1 MRALGAQPV
10 TLVFSETRQALASG
24 VVDDTENPISN
35 FWTQKMHEVQTDLS
49 LTQHGYLSYAVVVN
63 QRFWQSLSASDQQ
76 LLSQTMRDAL
86 TYGNTIADAQN
97 DKALAALRASG
108 ATRIHTSSAQQREHL
123 RSAVAPVH
131 QKLASRI
138 GAQWTAAMR
147 SALAKQVQG

>member
-1 MRALGAQPV
+1 
-10 TLVFSETRQALASG
+10 
-24 VVDDTENPISN
+24 
-35 FWTQKMHEVQTDLS
+35 MHEVQTDLS
-49 LTQHGYLSYAVVVN
+49 LTQHGYLGYAVVVN
-63 QRFWQSLSASDQQ
+63 HRFWQSLSASDQQ

-86 TYGNTIADAQN
+86 TYDNTIADAQN
-97 DKALAALRASG
+97 DKALAALRASS

-123 RSAVAPVH
+123 RSAGAPVH